1 MSRLLARQLLLPG
14 KVLLGSPSQRDRDGF
29 QAGIAD
35 GVYFVI
41 PDSKQMIKKN
51 LTARVILCYNTP
63 AINSYSSIRHPYRVP
78 QFMGKGRGDNMK
90 PLVAIVGRPNVGKS
104 TFFNRMI
111 GERVAIVEDLPGTTR
126 DLIYGDTD
134 WNGREFTLI
143 DTGGLEL
150 GSYIPVGQVGLDGQ
164 PGDIVKRVRAQAQL
178 AIEEADVIVFMVDTR
193 AGITAADE
201 EVADLLRRSN
211 KPVILAANKA
221 DNVTRRQ
228 EAVEF
233 YALGLGEPITVSAI
247 QGTGT
252 GDLLDSIV
260 EALPPEEEKPEGEE
274 EEEIPHI
281 AIVGRPNVG
290 KSSLLNAI
298 LGFERAIVSEVPG
311 TTRDA
316 IDTELEYEDR
326 KLILIDTAGIRR
338 RGRVGPGVEKYSVL
352 RASRAID
359 RCDVALLL
367 IDASEG
373 LAAQDTHIA
382 GEIHEKAKGVVVVV
396 NKWDLA
402 QAQRRE
408 EREGKIPRP
417 DEEIESAERYRKIIA
432 EGLKFIPY
440 APIVFTSAKT
450 GYHVQSLLEMVLNIA
465 DMRYLRIPT
474 SRLNEVVQEAIR
486 RHNPTVFRGK
496 VLKIYYAT
504 QTQVNPPTFVFFVN
518 DPQAVHFSYERYLEN
533 QLRKAYSFK
542 GTGIRMHFR
551 ARPKSER

>member
-1 MSRLLARQLLLPG
+1 M
-14 KVLLGSPSQRDRDGF
+14 
-29 QAGIAD
+29 
-35 GVYFVI
+35 
-41 PDSKQMIKKN
+41 N
-51 LTARVILCYNTP
+51 
-63 AINSYSSIRHPYRVP
+63 
-78 QFMGKGRGDNMK
+78 

-104 TFFNRMI
+104 TFFNRML
-111 GERVAIVEDLPGTTR
+111 GERIAIVEDMPGTTR
-126 DLIYGDTD
+126 DRIYGETD

-150 GSYIPVGQVGLDGQ
+150 GSEIPVGQFGLDGQ
-164 PGDIVKRVRAQAQL
+164 PGDIMKRVQAQAKL
-178 AIEEADVIVFMVDTR
+178 AIEEADVIVFMVDAQ

-201 EVADLLRRSN
+201 EVADLLRRTQKS
-211 KPVILAANKA
+211 VVLAVNKA
-221 DNVTRRQ
+221 DNAKLRQ
-228 EAVEF
+228 DAVEF
-233 YALGLGEPITVSAI
+233 YTLGIGEPITLSST

-252 GDLLDSIV
+252 GDLLDLIV
-260 EALPPEEEKPEGEE
+260 DALPPEEERSEDEE
-274 EEEIPHI
+274 DEEITRI

-298 LGFERAIVSEVPG
+298 LGFQRTIVSDVPG

-316 IDTELEYEDR
+316 IDTEFEYKDK
-326 KLILIDTAGIRR
+326 KLVLIDTAGIRR

-359 RCDVALLL
+359 RSDVALLL

-382 GEIHEKAKGVVVVV
+382 GEIQEKAKGVVVIV

-408 EREGKIPRP
+408 EREGIFPNP
-417 DEEIESAERYRKIIA
+417 DDEIESAERYRKIIA

-440 APIVFTSAKT
+440 APIVFASAKT
-450 GYHVQSLLEMVLNIA
+450 GYHVQSLFDIVLNIA
-465 DMRYLRIPT
+465 EMRYLRVPT

-486 RHNPTVFRGK
+486 RHNPTIFKGK

-518 DPQAVHFSYERYLEN
+518 DPQALHFSYERYLEN
-533 QLRKAYSFK
+533 QLRYAFSFK
-542 GTGIRMHFR
+542 GTGIRLQFR
-551 ARPKSER
+551 ARPRSEK

>member
-1 MSRLLARQLLLPG
+1 
-14 KVLLGSPSQRDRDGF
+14 
-29 QAGIAD
+29 
-35 GVYFVI
+35 
-41 PDSKQMIKKN
+41 
-51 LTARVILCYNTP
+51 
-63 AINSYSSIRHPYRVP
+63 
-78 QFMGKGRGDNMK
+78 MK

-111 GERVAIVEDLPGTTR
+111 GERVAIVEDMPGTTR
-126 DLIYGDTD
+126 DRIYGDTD

-150 GSYIPVGQVGLDGQ
+150 GSDIPVGQVGLDGQ
-164 PGDIVKRVRAQAQL
+164 PGDIMKRVQAQAEL
-178 AIEEADVIVFMVDTR
+178 AIEEADVIVFMVDAR
-193 AGITAADE
+193 SGITAAAE
-201 EVADLLRRSN
+201 EVAEMLRRTS

-221 DNVTRRQ
+221 DNARLRQ
-228 EAVEF
+228 DAVEF
-233 YALGLGEPITVSAI
+233 YSLGIGEPIVLSSI

-252 GDLLDSIV
+252 GDLLDLIV
-260 EALPPEEEKPEGEE
+260 DELPPEEEESEEQE
-274 EEEIPHI
+274 EEEITRI

-298 LGFERAIVSEVPG
+298 LGFQRSIVSEVPG

-316 IDTELEYEDR
+316 IDSEFEYKGN
-326 KLILIDTAGIRR
+326 KLVLIDTAGIRR

-352 RASRAID
+352 RAIRAVD

-373 LAAQDTHIA
+373 LAAQDMHIV
-382 GEIHEKAKGVVVVV
+382 GEIHEKTKGVIVIV

-408 EREGKIPRP
+408 IREGKEPRP
-417 DEEIESAERYRKIIA
+417 DDEIESAERYRKIIA

-440 APIVFTSAKT
+440 APIVFASAKT
-450 GYHVQSLLEMVLNIA
+450 GYHVQSLLDTVLNIA
-465 DMRYLRIPT
+465 EMRYLRVPT
-474 SRLNEVVQEAIR
+474 ARLNEIVQEAIR

-504 QTQVNPPTFVFFVN
+504 QTRVNPPTFVFFVN
-518 DPQAVHFSYERYLEN
+518 DPQALHFSYERYLEN
-533 QLRKAYSFK
+533 QLRTAFSFR
-542 GTGIRMHFR
+542 GTGIRLQFR
-551 ARPKSER
+551 ARPKSDK